1 MGGFVWMEE
10 LKDGPPLFAPAS
22 SSKRKARTPRKQEFA
37 GWGSTLLIEFL
48 QYIGTR
54 TTDQISQRDVT
65 AIINKYVKD
74 HNLLHPTKKK
84 RVLCDEWLLPL
95 FGRKTINRIR
105 IYDLLE
111 PHFAENKVG
120 SDDDFFDTT
129 DDDEDN
135 NAYHRQK
142 CSASDRKCHSKEKV
156 FEAPK
161 SCFAAIVPDN
171 IKLVY
176 LKRILVQDL
185 VKNNPET
192 FESKI
197 VGSFVRIKSDPN
209 DYLQKNSHMLVQ
221 VTGWLLTV
229 IASFASA
236 MKQYLFMNP
245 FELLCLAQSS
255 RPNGIDTEILLEVS
269 NYMKDVCISMLSD
282 DNFSKEECE
291 DLNQRVRDGSLKRP
305 TIVELEEK
313 VQALHEDITKHVVF
327 VLNAMQ
333 NDNSDNN
340 CNDGF
345 WLRGE
350 LAFLQKLIDR
360 ANEKDWYALLL
371 KSCGQLVAFFR
382 KKLLET
388 PDEQTRLL
396 LDIPKVIADEIEN
409 EPAPEDFPVNIKQ
422 GNDVSPKPSLN
433 GVLEIPN
440 SDVASNKTS
449 TWISFSKNSAGDQ
462 AVLATPKQSNRMDH
476 QQDVFVED
484 QPKQL
489 TNEMLPVN
497 IEENKH
503 SQCSIAMQV
512 IDLSD
517 DSEED
522 EGPSHRDSVQI
533 IDCDPGSFLW
543 HYLDPQGDI
552 QGPFSLTLLKRW
564 NDADYFLPGF
574 KVWKTGQSRNEAVL
588 LSDVLGQLF
597 PDVVSNS

>member
-1 MGGFVWMEE
+1 MIIIINKRKKMGDFVWMEE
-10 LKDGPPLFAPAS
+10 YTDGPPLFAPPS
-22 SSKRKARTPRKQEFA
+22 TSKRKARTPRKLEFT
-37 GWGSTLLIEFL
+37 GWGSTLLIAFL
-48 QYIGTR
+48 QSIGTG
-54 TTDQISQRDVT
+54 TTNQISQYDVT
-65 AIINKYVKD
+65 AIINKYVND
-74 HNLLHPTKKK
+74 RNLLHPTKKK

-135 NAYHRQK
+135 NAYQRHK
-142 CSASDRKCHSKEKV
+142 CSASDRKCHSKKRV

-176 LKRILVQDL
+176 LKRLLVQDL
-185 VKNNPET
+185 AKNNPET
-192 FESKI
+192 FQSKI

-221 VTGWLLTV
+221 VTGLV
-229 IASFASA
+229 
-236 MKQYLFMNP
+236 
-245 FELLCLAQSS
+245 ESS
-255 RPNGIDTEILLEVS
+255 RANGINTEMLLEVS
-269 NYMKDVCISMLSD
+269 NYMKDVRISMLSD

-313 VQALHEDITKHVVF
+313 AQVLHEDITKH
-327 VLNAMQ
+327 
-333 NDNSDNN
+333 
-340 CNDGF
+340 

-360 ANEKDWYALLL
+360 ANEKGWRRELFDYLE
-371 KSCGQLVAFFR
+371 R

-396 LDIPKVIADEIEN
+396 LDIPKVIADEIED

-422 GNDVSPKPSLN
+422 GNDGSPKSSLD

-449 TWISFSKNSAGDQ
+449 TWISFSKNSAGNQ

-476 QQDVFVED
+476 QHFVED

-489 TNEMLPVN
+489 TNIIGESNDEMLPVN
-497 IEENKH
+497 IEDNKH
-503 SQCSIAMQV
+503 RQCSMDVLV
-512 IDLSD
+512 IDLS

-522 EGPSHRDSVQI
+522 EGPRHRDNVQI
-533 IDCDPGSFLW
+533 FDCDPGSFLW
-543 HYLDPQGDI
+543 HYLDPQGDV

-574 KVWKTGQSRNEAVL
+574 KVWKTGQSQNEAVL
-588 LSDVLGQLF
+588 LTDVLR
-597 PDVVSNS
+597 SIIE

>member
-1 MGGFVWMEE
+1 MGDFVWMEE
-10 LKDGPPLFAPAS
+10 YTDGPPLFAPPS
-22 SSKRKARTPRKQEFA
+22 TSKRKARTPRKLEFT

-48 QYIGTR
+48 QSIGTG
-54 TTDQISQRDVT
+54 TTNQISQYDVT

-74 HNLLHPTKKK
+74 RNLLHPTKKK

-135 NAYHRQK
+135 NAYQRHK
-142 CSASDRKCHSKEKV
+142 CLASDRKCHSKKRV
-156 FEAPK
+156 YEAPK

-176 LKRILVQDL
+176 LKRLLVQDL
-185 VKNNPET
+185 AKNNPET
-192 FESKI
+192 FQSKI

-221 VTGWLLTV
+221 VTGLV
-229 IASFASA
+229 
-236 MKQYLFMNP
+236 
-245 FELLCLAQSS
+245 ESS
-255 RPNGIDTEILLEVS
+255 RANGIDTEMLLEVS
-269 NYMKDVCISMLSD
+269 NYMKDVRISMLSD

-313 VQALHEDITKHVVF
+313 AQVLHEDITKH
-327 VLNAMQ
+327 
-333 NDNSDNN
+333 
-340 CNDGF
+340 

-360 ANEKDWYALLL
+360 ANEKGWRRELFDYLE
-371 KSCGQLVAFFR
+371 R

-396 LDIPKVIADEIEN
+396 LDIPKVIADEIED

-422 GNDVSPKPSLN
+422 GNDGSPKSSLD

-440 SDVASNKTS
+440 FDVASNETS
-449 TWISFSKNSAGDQ
+449 TLISFSKNSAGNQ
-462 AVLATPKQSNRMDH
+462 AVLATPKQSNRTDH
-476 QQDVFVED
+476 QHFVEA

-489 TNEMLPVN
+489 TNIIGESNDEPLPVN
-497 IEENKH
+497 IEDNKH
-503 SQCSIAMQV
+503 RQCSMDVQV
-512 IDLSD
+512 IDLS

-522 EGPSHRDSVQI
+522 EGPRHRDNVQI

-543 HYLDPQGDI
+543 HYLDPQGDV

-588 LSDVLGQLF
+588 LTDVLR
-597 PDVVSNS
+597 SIIE

>member
-1 MGGFVWMEE
+1 MGDFVWMEE
-10 LKDGPPLFAPAS
+10 YTDGPPLFAPPS
-22 SSKRKARTPRKQEFA
+22 TSKRKARTPRKLEFT
-37 GWGSTLLIEFL
+37 GWGSTLLLEFL
-48 QYIGTR
+48 QSIGTG
-54 TTDQISQRDVT
+54 TTNQISQYDVT
-65 AIINKYVKD
+65 AIINKYVND
-74 HNLLHPTKKK
+74 RNLLHPTKKK

-135 NAYHRQK
+135 NAYQRHK
-142 CSASDRKCHSKEKV
+142 CLVSDRKCHSKKRV

-176 LKRILVQDL
+176 LKRLLVQDL
-185 VKNNPET
+185 AKNNPET
-192 FESKI
+192 FQSKI

-221 VTGWLLTV
+221 VTGLV
-229 IASFASA
+229 
-236 MKQYLFMNP
+236 
-245 FELLCLAQSS
+245 ESS
-255 RPNGIDTEILLEVS
+255 RANGINTEMLLEVS
-269 NYMKDVCISMLSD
+269 NYMKDVRISMLSD

-313 VQALHEDITKHVVF
+313 AQVLHEDITKH
-327 VLNAMQ
+327 
-333 NDNSDNN
+333 
-340 CNDGF
+340 

-360 ANEKDWYALLL
+360 ANEKGWRRELFDYLE
-371 KSCGQLVAFFR
+371 R

-396 LDIPKVIADEIEN
+396 LDIPKVIADEIED

-422 GNDVSPKPSLN
+422 GNDGSPKSSLD

-449 TWISFSKNSAGDQ
+449 TWISFSKNSAGNQ

-476 QQDVFVED
+476 QHFVEA

-489 TNEMLPVN
+489 TNIMGESNDETLPLN
-497 IEENKH
+497 IEDKKH
-503 SQCSIAMQV
+503 RQCSMDVQV
-512 IDLSD
+512 IDLS

-522 EGPSHRDSVQI
+522 EGPRHRDNVQI

-543 HYLDPQGDI
+543 HYLDPQGDV

-588 LSDVLGQLF
+588 LTDVLRSIV
-597 PDVVSNS
+597 D

>member
-10 LKDGPPLFAPAS
+10 FTDGPPLFAPAS

-48 QYIGTR
+48 QYIGTS
-54 TTDQISQRDVT
+54 TTNQISQRDVT

-192 FESKI
+192 FQSKI

-221 VTGWLLTV
+221 VTG
-229 IASFASA
+229 
-236 MKQYLFMNP
+236 
-245 FELLCLAQSS
+245 LAQSS

-313 VQALHEDITKHVVF
+313 VQALHEDITKH
-327 VLNAMQ
+327 
-333 NDNSDNN
+333 
-340 CNDGF
+340 

-360 ANEKDWYALLL
+360 ANEK
-371 KSCGQLVAFFR
+371 
-382 KKLLET
+382 
-388 PDEQTRLL
+388 
-396 LDIPKVIADEIEN
+396 
-409 EPAPEDFPVNIKQ
+409 
-422 GNDVSPKPSLN
+422 GN
-433 GVLEIPN
+433 
-440 SDVASNKTS
+440 
-449 TWISFSKNSAGDQ
+449 
-462 AVLATPKQSNRMDH
+462 
-476 QQDVFVED
+476 
-484 QPKQL
+484 
-489 TNEMLPVN
+489 
-497 IEENKH
+497 
-503 SQCSIAMQV
+503 
-512 IDLSD
+512 
-517 DSEED
+517 
-522 EGPSHRDSVQI
+522 
-533 IDCDPGSFLW
+533 
-543 HYLDPQGDI
+543 
-552 QGPFSLTLLKRW
+552 
-564 NDADYFLPGF
+564 
-574 KVWKTGQSRNEAVL
+574 
-588 LSDVLGQLF
+588 
-597 PDVVSNS
+597 

>member
-1 MGGFVWMEE
+1 MGDFVWMEE
-10 LKDGPPLFAPAS
+10 YTDGPPLFAPPS
-22 SSKRKARTPRKQEFA
+22 TSKRKARTPRKLEFT

-48 QYIGTR
+48 QSIGTG
-54 TTDQISQRDVT
+54 TTNQISQYDVT

-74 HNLLHPTKKK
+74 RNLLHPTKKK

-135 NAYHRQK
+135 NAYQRHK
-142 CSASDRKCHSKEKV
+142 CLASDRKCHSKKRV
-156 FEAPK
+156 YEAPK

-176 LKRILVQDL
+176 LKRLLVQDL
-185 VKNNPET
+185 AKNNPET
-192 FESKI
+192 FQGKI

-221 VTGWLLTV
+221 VTGLV
-229 IASFASA
+229 
-236 MKQYLFMNP
+236 
-245 FELLCLAQSS
+245 ESS
-255 RPNGIDTEILLEVS
+255 RANGIDTEMLLEVS
-269 NYMKDVCISMLSD
+269 NYMKDVRISMLSD

-313 VQALHEDITKHVVF
+313 AQVLHEDITKH
-327 VLNAMQ
+327 
-333 NDNSDNN
+333 
-340 CNDGF
+340 

-360 ANEKDWYALLL
+360 ANEKGWRRELFDYLE
-371 KSCGQLVAFFR
+371 R

-396 LDIPKVIADEIEN
+396 LDIPKVIADEIED

-422 GNDVSPKPSLN
+422 GNDGSPKSSLD

-440 SDVASNKTS
+440 FDVASNETS
-449 TWISFSKNSAGDQ
+449 TWISFSNNSAGNQ
-462 AVLATPKQSNRMDH
+462 AVLATPKQSNRTDH
-476 QQDVFVED
+476 QHFVEA

-489 TNEMLPVN
+489 TNIIGESNDEPLPVN
-497 IEENKH
+497 IEGNKH
-503 SQCSIAMQV
+503 RQCSMDVQV
-512 IDLSD
+512 IDLS

-522 EGPSHRDSVQI
+522 EGPRHRDNVQI

-543 HYLDPQGDI
+543 HYLDPQGDV

-588 LSDVLGQLF
+588 LSDVLR
-597 PDVVSNS
+597 SIIE

>member
-1 MGGFVWMEE
+1 MGDFVWMEE
-10 LKDGPPLFAPAS
+10 YTDGPPLFAPPS
-22 SSKRKARTPRKQEFA
+22 TSKRKARTPRKLEFT

-48 QYIGTR
+48 QSIGTG
-54 TTDQISQRDVT
+54 TTNQISQYDVT

-74 HNLLHPTKKK
+74 RNLLHPTKKK

-135 NAYHRQK
+135 NAYQRHK
-142 CSASDRKCHSKEKV
+142 CLASDRKCHSKKRV
-156 FEAPK
+156 YEAPK

-176 LKRILVQDL
+176 LKRLLVQDL
-185 VKNNPET
+185 AKNNPET
-192 FESKI
+192 FQGKI

-221 VTGWLLTV
+221 ITGLV
-229 IASFASA
+229 
-236 MKQYLFMNP
+236 
-245 FELLCLAQSS
+245 ESS
-255 RPNGIDTEILLEVS
+255 RANGIDTEMLLEVS
-269 NYMKDVCISMLSD
+269 NYMKDVRISMLSD

-313 VQALHEDITKHVVF
+313 AQVLHEDITKHVVF

-333 NDNSDNN
+333 NDNRDNHYI
-340 CNDGF
+340 DG
-345 WLRGE
+345 
-350 LAFLQKLIDR
+350 I
-360 ANEKDWYALLL
+360 
-371 KSCGQLVAFFR
+371 
-382 KKLLET
+382 KLLET

-396 LDIPKVIADEIEN
+396 LDIPKVIADEIED
-409 EPAPEDFPVNIKQ
+409 EPAPEDFPVNIKL
-422 GNDVSPKPSLN
+422 GNDGSPKSSLD

-440 SDVASNKTS
+440 FDVASNETS
-449 TWISFSKNSAGDQ
+449 TWISFSNNSAGNQ

-476 QQDVFVED
+476 QHFVEA

-489 TNEMLPVN
+489 TNIIGESNDEPLPVN
-497 IEENKH
+497 IEDNKH
-503 SQCSIAMQV
+503 RQCSMDVQV
-512 IDLSD
+512 IDLS

-522 EGPSHRDSVQI
+522 EGPRHRDNVQI

-543 HYLDPQGDI
+543 HYLDPQGDV

-588 LSDVLGQLF
+588 LSDVLR
-597 PDVVSNS
+597 SIIE

>member
-1 MGGFVWMEE
+1 MGDFVWMEE
-10 LKDGPPLFAPAS
+10 YTDGPPLFAPPS
-22 SSKRKARTPRKQEFA
+22 TSKRKARTPRKLEFT

-48 QYIGTR
+48 QSIGTG
-54 TTDQISQRDVT
+54 TTNQISQYDVT

-74 HNLLHPTKKK
+74 RNLLHPTKKK

-135 NAYHRQK
+135 NAYQRHK
-142 CSASDRKCHSKEKV
+142 CLASDRKCHSKKRV
-156 FEAPK
+156 YEAPK

-176 LKRILVQDL
+176 LKRLLVQDL
-185 VKNNPET
+185 AKNNPET
-192 FESKI
+192 FQSKI

-221 VTGWLLTV
+221 VTGLV
-229 IASFASA
+229 
-236 MKQYLFMNP
+236 
-245 FELLCLAQSS
+245 ESS
-255 RPNGIDTEILLEVS
+255 RANGIDTEMLLEVS
-269 NYMKDVCISMLSD
+269 NYMKDVRISMLSD

-313 VQALHEDITKHVVF
+313 AQVLHEDITKH
-327 VLNAMQ
+327 
-333 NDNSDNN
+333 
-340 CNDGF
+340 

-360 ANEKDWYALLL
+360 ANEKGWRRELFDYLE
-371 KSCGQLVAFFR
+371 R

-396 LDIPKVIADEIEN
+396 LDIPKVIADEIED

-422 GNDVSPKPSLN
+422 GNDGSPKSSLD

-440 SDVASNKTS
+440 FDVASNETS
-449 TWISFSKNSAGDQ
+449 TWISFSNNSAGNQ
-462 AVLATPKQSNRMDH
+462 AVLATPKQSNRTDH
-476 QQDVFVED
+476 QHFVEA

-489 TNEMLPVN
+489 TNIIGESNDEPLPVN
-497 IEENKH
+497 IEGNKH
-503 SQCSIAMQV
+503 RQCSMDVQV
-512 IDLSD
+512 IDLS

-522 EGPSHRDSVQI
+522 EGPRHRDNVQI

-543 HYLDPQGDI
+543 HYLDPQGDV

-588 LSDVLGQLF
+588 LSDVLR
-597 PDVVSNS
+597 SIIE

>member
-10 LKDGPPLFAPAS
+10 FTDGPPLFAPAS

-48 QYIGTR
+48 QYIGTS
-54 TTDQISQRDVT
+54 TTNQISQRDVT

-156 FEAPK
+156 FEVPK

-221 VTGWLLTV
+221 VT
-229 IASFASA
+229 
-236 MKQYLFMNP
+236 
-245 FELLCLAQSS
+245 
-255 RPNGIDTEILLEVS
+255 VS

-313 VQALHEDITKHVVF
+313 VQALHEDITKH
-327 VLNAMQ
+327 
-333 NDNSDNN
+333 
-340 CNDGF
+340 

-360 ANEKDWYALLL
+360 ANEKGWRREYPFLLFL
-371 KSCGQLVAFFR
+371 TLFDYLER

-396 LDIPKVIADEIEN
+396 LDIPKVIADEIET

-449 TWISFSKNSAGDQ
+449 TWISFSKNSAGML
-462 AVLATPKQSNRMDH
+462 VTSDH
-476 QQDVFVED
+476 QQDDFVED

-522 EGPSHRDSVQI
+522 EGPSNRDSVQI

-597 PDVVSNS
+597 PDVCRDIIPRPNPVASF

>member
-1 MGGFVWMEE
+1 MGDFVWMEE
-10 LKDGPPLFAPAS
+10 YTDGPPLFAPPS
-22 SSKRKARTPRKQEFA
+22 TSKRKARTPRKLEFT

-48 QYIGTR
+48 QSIGTG
-54 TTDQISQRDVT
+54 TTNQISQYDVT

-74 HNLLHPTKKK
+74 RNLLHPTKKK

-135 NAYHRQK
+135 NAYQRHK
-142 CSASDRKCHSKEKV
+142 CLASDRKCHSKKRV
-156 FEAPK
+156 YEAPK

-176 LKRILVQDL
+176 LKRLLVQDL
-185 VKNNPET
+185 AKNNPET
-192 FESKI
+192 FQSKI

-221 VTGWLLTV
+221 VTGLV
-229 IASFASA
+229 
-236 MKQYLFMNP
+236 
-245 FELLCLAQSS
+245 ESS
-255 RPNGIDTEILLEVS
+255 RANGIDTEMLLEVS
-269 NYMKDVCISMLSD
+269 NYMKDVRISMLSD

-313 VQALHEDITKHVVF
+313 AQVLHEDITKH
-327 VLNAMQ
+327 
-333 NDNSDNN
+333 
-340 CNDGF
+340 

-360 ANEKDWYALLL
+360 ANEKGWRRELFDYLE
-371 KSCGQLVAFFR
+371 R

-396 LDIPKVIADEIEN
+396 LDIPKVIADEIED

-422 GNDVSPKPSLN
+422 GNDGSPKSSLD

-440 SDVASNKTS
+440 FDVASNETS
-449 TWISFSKNSAGDQ
+449 TLISFSKNSAGNQ
-462 AVLATPKQSNRMDH
+462 AVLATPKQSNRIDH
-476 QQDVFVED
+476 QHFVEA

-489 TNEMLPVN
+489 TNIIGESNDEPLPVN
-497 IEENKH
+497 IEDNKH
-503 SQCSIAMQV
+503 RQCSMDVQV
-512 IDLSD
+512 IDLS

-522 EGPSHRDSVQI
+522 EGPRHRDNVQI

-543 HYLDPQGDI
+543 HYLDPQGDV

-588 LSDVLGQLF
+588 LSDVLR
-597 PDVVSNS
+597 SIIE

>member
-1 MGGFVWMEE
+1 MAPHC
-10 LKDGPPLFAPAS
+10 LLPLQPPKERLE
-22 SSKRKARTPRKQEFA
+22 RL
-37 GWGSTLLIEFL
+37 GNW
-48 QYIGTR
+48 
-54 TTDQISQRDVT
+54 
-65 AIINKYVKD
+65 
-74 HNLLHPTKKK
+74 NLLDGAPLSSLHSFNLLVQVPPIRFLSTMLLPSLTSMSTTATSSTPQKKK

-135 NAYHRQK
+135 NAYQRHK
-142 CSASDRKCHSKEKV
+142 CSASDRKCHSKKRV

-176 LKRILVQDL
+176 LKRLLVQDL
-185 VKNNPET
+185 AKNNPET
-192 FESKI
+192 FQSKI

-221 VTGWLLTV
+221 VTGLV
-229 IASFASA
+229 
-236 MKQYLFMNP
+236 
-245 FELLCLAQSS
+245 ESS
-255 RPNGIDTEILLEVS
+255 RANGINTEMLLEVS
-269 NYMKDVCISMLSD
+269 NYMKDVRISMLSD

-313 VQALHEDITKHVVF
+313 AQVLHEDITKH
-327 VLNAMQ
+327 
-333 NDNSDNN
+333 
-340 CNDGF
+340 

-360 ANEKDWYALLL
+360 ANEKGWRRELFDYLE
-371 KSCGQLVAFFR
+371 R

-396 LDIPKVIADEIEN
+396 LDIPKVIADEIED

-422 GNDVSPKPSLN
+422 GNDGSPKSSLD

-449 TWISFSKNSAGDQ
+449 TWISFSKNSAGNQ

-476 QQDVFVED
+476 QHFVED

-489 TNEMLPVN
+489 TNIIGESNDEMLPVN
-497 IEENKH
+497 VEDNKH
-503 SQCSIAMQV
+503 RQCSMDVLV
-512 IDLSD
+512 IDLS

-522 EGPSHRDSVQI
+522 EGPRHRDNVQI

-543 HYLDPQGDI
+543 HYLDPQGDV

-574 KVWKTGQSRNEAVL
+574 KVWKTGQSQNEAVL
-588 LSDVLGQLF
+588 LTDVLR
-597 PDVVSNS
+597 SIIE

>member
-1 MGGFVWMEE
+1 MGDFVWMEE
-10 LKDGPPLFAPAS
+10 YTDGPPLFAPPS
-22 SSKRKARTPRKQEFA
+22 TSKRKARTPRKLEFT
-37 GWGSTLLIEFL
+37 GWGSTLLIAFL
-48 QYIGTR
+48 QSIGTG
-54 TTDQISQRDVT
+54 TTNQISQYDVT
-65 AIINKYVKD
+65 AIINKYVND
-74 HNLLHPTKKK
+74 RNLLHPTKKK

-135 NAYHRQK
+135 NAYQRHK
-142 CSASDRKCHSKEKV
+142 CSASDRKCHSKKRV

-176 LKRILVQDL
+176 LKRLLVQDL
-185 VKNNPET
+185 AKNNPET
-192 FESKI
+192 FQSKI

-221 VTGWLLTV
+221 VTGLV
-229 IASFASA
+229 
-236 MKQYLFMNP
+236 
-245 FELLCLAQSS
+245 ESS
-255 RPNGIDTEILLEVS
+255 RANGINTEMLLEVS
-269 NYMKDVCISMLSD
+269 NYMKDVRISMLSD

-313 VQALHEDITKHVVF
+313 AQVLHEDITKH
-327 VLNAMQ
+327 
-333 NDNSDNN
+333 
-340 CNDGF
+340 

-360 ANEKDWYALLL
+360 ANEKGWRRELFDYLE
-371 KSCGQLVAFFR
+371 R

-396 LDIPKVIADEIEN
+396 LDIPKVIADEIED

-422 GNDVSPKPSLN
+422 GNDGSPKSSLD

-449 TWISFSKNSAGDQ
+449 TWISFSKNSAGNQ

-476 QQDVFVED
+476 QHFVED

-489 TNEMLPVN
+489 TNIIGESNDEMLPVN
-497 IEENKH
+497 IEDNKH
-503 SQCSIAMQV
+503 RQCSMDVLV
-512 IDLSD
+512 IDLS

-522 EGPSHRDSVQI
+522 EGPRHRDNVQI

-543 HYLDPQGDI
+543 HYLDPQGDV

-574 KVWKTGQSRNEAVL
+574 KVWKTGQSQNEAVL
-588 LSDVLGQLF
+588 LTDVLR
-597 PDVVSNS
+597 SIIE

>member
-1 MGGFVWMEE
+1 MGEKMGDFVWMEE
-10 LKDGPPLFAPAS
+10 YTDGPPMFAPTP
-22 SSKRKARTPRKQEFA
+22 SSKRKARTPRKLEFA
-37 GWGSTLLIEFL
+37 GWGSTHLIEFL
-48 QYIGTR
+48 QSIGTG
-54 TTDQISQRDVT
+54 TVNQISQHDVT

-74 HNLLHPTKKK
+74 NNLLHPTKKK
-84 RVLCDEWLLPL
+84 RVLCDEWLLSI

-135 NAYHRQK
+135 NAYHRHK

-156 FEAPK
+156 VEAPK

-176 LKRILVQDL
+176 LKRILVRDL

-192 FESKI
+192 FQSKI

-221 VTGWLLTV
+221 VTG
-229 IASFASA
+229 
-236 MKQYLFMNP
+236 
-245 FELLCLAQSS
+245 LAQSS

-313 VQALHEDITKHVVF
+313 VQVLHEDITKHV
-327 VLNAMQ
+327 
-333 NDNSDNN
+333 
-340 CNDGF
+340 GI
-345 WLRGE
+345 E
-350 LAFLQKLIDR
+350 I
-360 ANEKDWYALLL
+360 
-371 KSCGQLVAFFR
+371 

-388 PDEQTRLL
+388 PDEQARLL

-409 EPAPEDFPVNIKQ
+409 EPAAEDFPVNIKQ
-422 GNDVSPKPSLN
+422 GNDGSPKSSLN

-440 SDVASNKTS
+440 SDVASNKTL
-449 TWISFSKNSAGDQ
+449 TWIPFSKNSAGNQ

-503 SQCSIAMQV
+503 SQCSIGMQV

-574 KVWKTGQSRNEAVL
+574 KIWKTGQSRNEAVL
-588 LSDVLGQLF
+588 LSDVLGRLF

>member
-10 LKDGPPLFAPAS
+10 FTDGPPLFAPAS

-48 QYIGTR
+48 QYIGTS
-54 TTDQISQRDVT
+54 TTNQISQRDVT

-142 CSASDRKCHSKEKV
+142 CSASDRKCHSKEK
-156 FEAPK
+156 
-161 SCFAAIVPDN
+161 
-171 IKLVY
+171 
-176 LKRILVQDL
+176 DL

-221 VTGWLLTV
+221 VTG
-229 IASFASA
+229 
-236 MKQYLFMNP
+236 
-245 FELLCLAQSS
+245 LAQSS
-255 RPNGIDTEILLEVS
+255 RPN
-269 NYMKDVCISMLSD
+269 D

-313 VQALHEDITKHVVF
+313 VQALHEDITKH
-327 VLNAMQ
+327 
-333 NDNSDNN
+333 
-340 CNDGF
+340 

-360 ANEKDWYALLL
+360 ANEKGKCVDAAQNENAVAGAHRCWLTL
-371 KSCGQLVAFFR
+371 K
-382 KKLLET
+382 T
-388 PDEQTRLL
+388 
-396 LDIPKVIADEIEN
+396 

-449 TWISFSKNSAGDQ
+449 TWISFSKNSAGNQ
-462 AVLATPKQSNRMDH
+462 AVLATPKQSNRM
-476 QQDVFVED
+476 
-484 QPKQL
+484 
-489 TNEMLPVN
+489 
-497 IEENKH
+497 
-503 SQCSIAMQV
+503 
-512 IDLSD
+512 
-517 DSEED
+517 
-522 EGPSHRDSVQI
+522 
-533 IDCDPGSFLW
+533 
-543 HYLDPQGDI
+543 
-552 QGPFSLTLLKRW
+552 
-564 NDADYFLPGF
+564 
-574 KVWKTGQSRNEAVL
+574 
-588 LSDVLGQLF
+588 
-597 PDVVSNS
+597 

>member
-1 MGGFVWMEE
+1 MGDFVWMEE
-10 LKDGPPLFAPAS
+10 YTDGPPLFAPPS
-22 SSKRKARTPRKQEFA
+22 TSKRKARTPRKLEFT

-48 QYIGTR
+48 QSIGTG
-54 TTDQISQRDVT
+54 TTNQISQYDVT

-74 HNLLHPTKKK
+74 RNLLHPTKKK

-135 NAYHRQK
+135 NAYQRHK
-142 CSASDRKCHSKEKV
+142 CLASDRKCHSKKRV
-156 FEAPK
+156 YEAPK

-176 LKRILVQDL
+176 LKRLLVQDL
-185 VKNNPET
+185 AKNNPET
-192 FESKI
+192 FQGKI

-221 VTGWLLTV
+221 VTGLV
-229 IASFASA
+229 
-236 MKQYLFMNP
+236 
-245 FELLCLAQSS
+245 ESS
-255 RPNGIDTEILLEVS
+255 RANGIDTEVLLEVS
-269 NYMKDVCISMLSD
+269 NYMKDVRISMLSD

-313 VQALHEDITKHVVF
+313 AQVLHEDITKH
-327 VLNAMQ
+327 
-333 NDNSDNN
+333 
-340 CNDGF
+340 

-360 ANEKDWYALLL
+360 ANEKGWRRELFDYLE
-371 KSCGQLVAFFR
+371 R

-396 LDIPKVIADEIEN
+396 LDIPKVIADEIED
-409 EPAPEDFPVNIKQ
+409 EPAPEDFPVNIKL
-422 GNDVSPKPSLN
+422 GNDGSPKSSLD

-440 SDVASNKTS
+440 FDVASNETS
-449 TWISFSKNSAGDQ
+449 TWISFSNNSAGNQ

-476 QQDVFVED
+476 QHFVEA

-489 TNEMLPVN
+489 TNIIRESNDEPLPVN
-497 IEENKH
+497 IEDNKH
-503 SQCSIAMQV
+503 RQCSMDVQV
-512 IDLSD
+512 IDLS

-522 EGPSHRDSVQI
+522 EGPRHRDNVQI

-543 HYLDPQGDI
+543 HYLDPQGDV

-588 LSDVLGQLF
+588 LSDVLR
-597 PDVVSNS
+597 SIIE

>member
-1 MGGFVWMEE
+1 MGDFVWMEE
-10 LKDGPPLFAPAS
+10 YTDGPPLFAPPS
-22 SSKRKARTPRKQEFA
+22 TSKRKARTPRKLEFT

-48 QYIGTR
+48 QSIGTG
-54 TTDQISQRDVT
+54 TTNQISQYDVT

-74 HNLLHPTKKK
+74 RNLLHPTKKK

-135 NAYHRQK
+135 NAYQRHK
-142 CSASDRKCHSKEKV
+142 CLASDRKCHSKKRV
-156 FEAPK
+156 YEAPK

-176 LKRILVQDL
+176 LKRLLVQDL
-185 VKNNPET
+185 AKNNPET
-192 FESKI
+192 FQSKI

-221 VTGWLLTV
+221 VTGLV
-229 IASFASA
+229 
-236 MKQYLFMNP
+236 
-245 FELLCLAQSS
+245 ESS
-255 RPNGIDTEILLEVS
+255 RANGIDTEMLLEVS
-269 NYMKDVCISMLSD
+269 NYMKDVRISMLSD

-313 VQALHEDITKHVVF
+313 AQVLHEDITKH
-327 VLNAMQ
+327 
-333 NDNSDNN
+333 
-340 CNDGF
+340 

-360 ANEKDWYALLL
+360 ANEKGWRRELFDYLE
-371 KSCGQLVAFFR
+371 R

-396 LDIPKVIADEIEN
+396 LDIPKVIADEIED

-422 GNDVSPKPSLN
+422 GNDGSPKSSLD

-440 SDVASNKTS
+440 FDVASNETS
-449 TWISFSKNSAGDQ
+449 TWISFSNNSAGNQ
-462 AVLATPKQSNRMDH
+462 AVLATPKQSNRTDH
-476 QQDVFVED
+476 QHFVEA

-489 TNEMLPVN
+489 TNIIGESNDEPLPVN
-497 IEENKH
+497 IEDNKH
-503 SQCSIAMQV
+503 RQCSMDVQV
-512 IDLSD
+512 IDLS

-522 EGPSHRDSVQI
+522 EGPRHRDNVQI

-543 HYLDPQGDI
+543 HYLDPQGDV

-588 LSDVLGQLF
+588 LTDVLR
-597 PDVVSNS
+597 SIIE

>member
-1 MGGFVWMEE
+1 MGDFVWMEE
-10 LKDGPPLFAPAS
+10 YTDGPPLFAPPS
-22 SSKRKARTPRKQEFA
+22 TSKRKARTPRKLEFT

-48 QYIGTR
+48 QSIGTG
-54 TTDQISQRDVT
+54 TTNQISQYDVT

-74 HNLLHPTKKK
+74 RNLLHPTKKK

-135 NAYHRQK
+135 NAYQRHK
-142 CSASDRKCHSKEKV
+142 CLASDRKCHSKKRV
-156 FEAPK
+156 YEAPK

-176 LKRILVQDL
+176 LKRLLVQDL
-185 VKNNPET
+185 AKNNPET
-192 FESKI
+192 FQGKI

-221 VTGWLLTV
+221 VTGLV
-229 IASFASA
+229 
-236 MKQYLFMNP
+236 
-245 FELLCLAQSS
+245 ESS
-255 RPNGIDTEILLEVS
+255 RANGIDTEMLLEVS
-269 NYMKDVCISMLSD
+269 NYMKDVRISMLSD

-313 VQALHEDITKHVVF
+313 AQVLHEDITKH
-327 VLNAMQ
+327 
-333 NDNSDNN
+333 
-340 CNDGF
+340 

-360 ANEKDWYALLL
+360 ANEKGWRRELFDYLE
-371 KSCGQLVAFFR
+371 R

-396 LDIPKVIADEIEN
+396 LDIPKVIADEIED

-422 GNDVSPKPSLN
+422 GNDGSPKSSLD

-440 SDVASNKTS
+440 FDVASNETS
-449 TWISFSKNSAGDQ
+449 TWISFSNNSAGNQ
-462 AVLATPKQSNRMDH
+462 AVLATPKQSNRTDH
-476 QQDVFVED
+476 QHFVEA

-489 TNEMLPVN
+489 TNIIGESNDEPLPVN
-497 IEENKH
+497 IEDNKH
-503 SQCSIAMQV
+503 RQCSMDVQV
-512 IDLSD
+512 IDLS

-522 EGPSHRDSVQI
+522 EGPRHRDNVQI

-543 HYLDPQGDI
+543 HYLDPQGDV

-588 LSDVLGQLF
+588 LSDVLR
-597 PDVVSNS
+597 SIIE